1 MEVMDAI
8 NLMEKLNLFSDH
20 YHPRLIGELNSQ
32 DLKIAKIK
40 GEFVWH
46 SHEQE
51 DELFFVIKGWFNMEF
66 RDKIVRVDEGE
77 MIIVPRGVEHRPV
90 AEEEASIL
98 LFEPASTI
106 NTGAIRNDLTH
117 KKIDRI

>member
-1 MEVMDAI
+1 MDAI

>member
-1 MEVMDAI
+1 LEVMDAI

-32 DLKIAKIK
+32 HLKIAKIK